1 MLPGKLA
8 SEIAPRYHRNSRMS
22 EKQHQPVVS
31 RLLEAGR
38 LLNRKMAESGE
49 CSPVCGGKGWVEK
62 MTVIML
68 DCVARGKRRV
78 LENGL
83 FVVSFIL
90 IENGGFLLRSCV
102 RMKIDMV

>member
-1 MLPGKLA
+1 MC
-8 SEIAPRYHRNSRMS
+8 

-62 MTVIML
+62 KETVVML
-68 DCVARGKRRV
+68 GLLTEERV
-78 LENGL
+78 SQ
-83 FVVSFIL
+83 VSSLSFP
-90 IENGGFLLRSCV
+90 
-102 RMKIDMV
+102 

>member
-1 MLPGKLA
+1 M
-8 SEIAPRYHRNSRMS
+8 
-22 EKQHQPVVS
+22 VS

-68 DCVARGKRRV
+68 DCVARGKRRM
-78 LENGL
+78 LGIDS
-83 FVVSFIL
+83 FVASFIL
-90 IENGGFLLRSCV
+90 VEAVVLVVFA
-102 RMKIDMV
+102 